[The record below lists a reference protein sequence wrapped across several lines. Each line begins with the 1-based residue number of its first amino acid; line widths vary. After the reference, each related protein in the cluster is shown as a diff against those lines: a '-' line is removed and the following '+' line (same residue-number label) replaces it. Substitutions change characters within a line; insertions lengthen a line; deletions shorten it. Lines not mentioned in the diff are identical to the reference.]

1 MRVLAMDLGKS
12 KSVICDYDSKSGKHT
27 FRTIRTRPQEVHDL
41 LVETEPDRVV
51 IETGPSSGWVYDLA
65 RALGFKVQVAN
76 TNHEI
81 WRWQQ
86 NTKKTDR
93 TDALRLAQLSAW
105 GQLPTVHMPSKEVR
119 DWRSLIEYRHSLVVR
134 RTTIK

>member
-1 MRVLAMDLGKS
+1 MRIVAMDLGKS

-65 RALGFKVQVAN
+65 RALGIKVQVAN
-76 TNHEI
+76 TNHEHEE
-81 WRWQQ
+81 
-86 NTKKTDR
+86 NGSDGCLAVGAVVGMGTVTDG
-93 TDALRLAQLSAW
+93 AYAVEGGSGLAF
-105 GQLPTVHMPSKEVR
+105 V
-119 DWRSLIEYRHSLVVR
+119 D
-134 RTTIK
+134 